1 MRWNLSKAE
10 RMLAA
15 AFAVLLLA
23 ALLVP
28 AMPQPGHPHE
38 FADHRSLWGLP
49 CALDVLSNLPF
60 AIGGALGLL
69 ALKGVTLAPDQRR
82 AAALFFAGLVATA
95 AASAFFHWAPDA
107 FGLAV
112 DRSGMSV
119 AFAGLLGLLA
129 ATQVSDR
136 AGRALAIALL
146 ILGPLAAWTAYVTG
160 NIVPWAV
167 VQFGGM
173 LVVLALAFTP
183 ARPGALQ
190 VRWGWILL
198 AYAAAKLFEAN
209 DHAVFEATGQLFSGH
224 TLKHILAA
232 LAAWPVIAALS
243 ALPRMQNGPKPAAR
257 PLARARR
264 A

>member
-1 MRWNLSKAE
+1 MRWNLSRAE
-10 RMLAA
+10 QLLLAA
-15 AFAVLLLA
+15 WAVLLLA
-23 ALLVP
+23 ALFVP
-28 AMPQPGHPHE
+28 ALPQPGHPHA
-38 FADHRSLWGLP
+38 FADDRTLWGLP

-60 AIGGALGLL
+60 AIAGALGLL
-69 ALKGVTLAPDQRR
+69 ALKGAALAPEQRR
-82 AAALFFAGLVATA
+82 GAALFFTGLLATA

-112 DRSGMSV
+112 DRSGMSI

-136 AGRALAIALL
+136 AGRALAATLL
-146 ILGPLAAWTAYVTG
+146 VLGPLAAWTDWATG
-160 NIVPWAV
+160 NIVPWAI

-183 ARPGALQ
+183 ARAGALP

-198 AYAAAKLFEAN
+198 AYAAAKLSEVN
-209 DHAVFEATGQLFSGH
+209 DQAVFEATGQLFSGH
-224 TLKHILAA
+224 TLKHIVAA
-232 LAAWPVIAALS
+232 LAAGPVIAALA
-243 ALPRMQNGPKPAAR
+243 ALPRSQDGSPRAAR
-257 PLARARR
+257 PLAGARR